1 MGVLPVSM
9 AVHHMYNSLGGQT
22 RAFLGNGVTDSC
34 KPSCRYWESNPG
46 PLKEQRVL
54 LMTEL
59 FLQLPRPS

>member
-1 MGVLPVSM
+1 MVCLPCVCPVPEESRSGLQI
-9 AVHHMYNSLGGQT
+9 SLELGLTGGCE
-22 RAFLGNGVTDSC
+22 LLCGC
-34 KPSCRYWESNPG
+34 WESNPG